1 VTAVAPAGTERVL
14 RAPGVECLP
23 SQASAGGAACPVD
36 PAVPH
41 APEPWLVGPIGAP
54 QQNSRSLAVR
64 HAGMSSDQKN
74 TALRVASVPQDAFE
88 SSVESDDL
96 PTVTEL
102 AARGNVKRPLDA

>member
-1 VTAVAPAGTERVL
+1 
-14 RAPGVECLP
+14 
-23 SQASAGGAACPVD
+23 
-36 PAVPH
+36 
-41 APEPWLVGPIGAP
+41 
-54 QQNSRSLAVR
+54 
-64 HAGMSSDQKN
+64 MSSDQKN